1 MYTLETNYCNCHPA
15 TCSCDPWVIKRD
27 GRKFVTVFD
36 KENGELIVKA
46 MNEMEQKD
54 MKKKSSGYYY
64 N

>member
-36 KENGELIVKA
+36 KENGELIIKA
-46 MNEMEQKD
+46 MNKMRMEQR
-54 MKKKSSGYYY
+54 